1 MLRIKKTICEKCGHF
16 CHCSLNESIEWIKA
30 HREEDAKEKK
40 ELEEEKEELV
50 RILSEPKN
58 SDKKKTVREMLEWVE
73 TQKEIIEQKN
83 QEFEE
88 ELADEIQE
96 LKENPLVANHK
107 CKCNIKY

>member
-1 MLRIKKTICEKCGHF
+1 MQKCKECGHS
-16 CHCSLNESIEWIKA
+16 CHCSLNDPIEWIKA
-30 HREEDAKEKK
+30 HREEDVAEKE

-50 RILSEPKN
+50 RILSQPKN
-58 SDKKKTVREMLEWVE
+58 LHKKKTIGEMLEWVE
-73 TQKEIIEQKN
+73 TQKEIIEQKD
-83 QEFEE
+83 QEFKE